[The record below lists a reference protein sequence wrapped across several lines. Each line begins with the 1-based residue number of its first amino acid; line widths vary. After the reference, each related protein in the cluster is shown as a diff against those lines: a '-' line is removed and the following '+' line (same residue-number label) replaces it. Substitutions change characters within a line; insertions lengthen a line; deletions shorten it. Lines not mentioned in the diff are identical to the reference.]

1 MMNFLLFISLFACNK
16 DVLLTS
22 GELGRLN
29 YVLQSNHQIDEFDLS
44 AAKIATGYEQR
55 ISADLT
61 IDGWKMV
68 GEEGY
73 MMYHS
78 SPDDMSVDSESVLD
92 GQIGVPGFTFLADVE
107 GRFLIESKL
116 RDELVDQIHLNF
128 VTPDEISVLSWVRS
142 PNSDEFV
149 EKEGENITVSVGSQ
163 AAFIPIPKYEGNRII
178 GDVNV
183 EISID
188 PPEAASVGYNI
199 ESVGEKGVEAS
210 SSPASIYFIQEGT
223 VLVGATDVINNVTTY
238 QEFTVE

>member
-1 MMNFLLFISLFACNK
+1 MINSLFFISLFACNK

-29 YVLQSNHQIDEFDLS
+29 YVLQSNHQIDEFNLS
-44 AAKIATGYEQR
+44 EAKIATGYEQR

-73 MMYHS
+73 MVYHS
-78 SPDDMSVDSESVLD
+78 SPDEMVVESETVLD
-92 GQIGVPGFTFLADVE
+92 GQFGVPGFTFQADTE
-107 GRFLIESKL
+107 GRLLIESKL
-116 RDELVDQIHLNF
+116 RDELIDQIHLNF
-128 VTPDEISVLSWVRS
+128 VTPDEISVLSWVRG
-142 PNSDEFV
+142 PNSEEFV
-149 EKEGENITVSVGSQ
+149 EKDGENISVSVGSQ
-163 AAFIPIPKYEGNRII
+163 AAFIPIPKYEGKRII
-178 GDVNV
+178 GDVDV
-183 EISID
+183 EISIE

-199 ESVGEKGVEAS
+199 ESVGENGVEAS

-223 VLVGATDVINNVTTY
+223 ILVGATDVVNNITTY